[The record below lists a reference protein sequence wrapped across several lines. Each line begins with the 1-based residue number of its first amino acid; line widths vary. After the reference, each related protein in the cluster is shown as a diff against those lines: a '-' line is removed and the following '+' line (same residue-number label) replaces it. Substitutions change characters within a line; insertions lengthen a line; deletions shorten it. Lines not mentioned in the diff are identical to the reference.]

1 MNKKY
6 HFLSFMINQSKQ
18 EQSFGLVD
26 LFIFVMLLPFYVI
39 IFSAKFIYFYVMFAF
54 YGFILL
60 MIITFFIIL

>member
-1 MNKKY
+1 
-6 HFLSFMINQSKQ
+6 MINQSKQ

>member
-1 MNKKY
+1 
-6 HFLSFMINQSKQ
+6 MINQSKQ

-39 IFSAKFIYFYVMFAF
+39 IFSVKFIYFYVMFAF

-60 MIITFFIIL
+60 MIITFCTLL